1 MKVKQRVEIEEKM
14 ANLMGWER
22 AIDEMVDAK
31 REVSRGT
38 PIYELSPREDKLLL
52 FKLRNKYERF
62 KESRDNRIHGYEA
75 ISD

>member
-1 MKVKQRVEIEEKM
+1 
-14 ANLMGWER
+14 MGWDQ
-22 AIDEMVDAK
+22 AIDEMVEIK
-31 REVSRGT
+31 REVAPKK

-62 KESRDNRIHGYEA
+62 KESRDNHIHGYET

>member
-1 MKVKQRVEIEEKM
+1 
-14 ANLMGWER
+14 MGWEK

-38 PIYELSPREDKLLL
+38 PIYELSAREDRLLL

-62 KESRDNRIHGYEA
+62 KESRDRHIEGYEA
-75 ISD
+75 VSD

>member
-1 MKVKQRVEIEEKM
+1 
-14 ANLMGWER
+14 
-22 AIDEMVDAK
+22 MVDAK

-62 KESRDNRIHGYEA
+62 KESRDNHIHGYET